1 MNALR
6 TYALT
11 ALAAMTLGAGV
22 AQADGAEGVRLPK
35 FERVTLANGAQLV
48 LMEKH
53 DTPLVSLSAMIP
65 GGALGDAP
73 GREGTA
79 SLFGD
84 LIQKGAGTR
93 DAAQFAEAVESVGG
107 ALSAGADTESVNLSA
122 SFMAKDVDLML
133 ELASDVLQ
141 RPRLAPEEFEKVRS
155 LAVQSIAAAKDSDPR
170 ALVGEYGDAWL
181 FHGHPYGRP
190 TDGNEQTLAQV
201 TLDDVKRYYA
211 EQVGGDR
218 LILAVVGDFKAADMK
233 RKLAAAFGKWRAAG
247 AAIPIAPPPPAWQ
260 GRRVLLVDKPGATQT
275 YFWLGSVGASRT
287 DPARTAQSV
296 VNNVFGGSFTSML
309 NSELRIKSGLTYGA
323 SAVFSRARQP
333 ASFSIRSYTQTDK
346 TVEAI
351 DLALATLDRLHRDG
365 LDATA
370 LAASQRYLLGQFP
383 PTLETNG
390 QLASRLTDLT
400 FYALGPDDV
409 DGYATRVRSVDVPT
423 AKATIERSFPV
434 SGNLAIVLIG
444 DAAKIGAAVAK
455 YGPVTKMSITDL
467 TYYPATAQ

>member
-122 SFMAKDVDLML
+122 SFMAKDVELMI

-201 TLDDVKRYYA
+201 K
-211 EQVGGDR
+211 Q
-218 LILAVVGDFKAADMK
+218 ILAAERLK
-233 RKLAAAFGKWRAAG
+233 
-247 AAIPIAPPPPAWQ
+247 
-260 GRRVLLVDKPGATQT
+260 
-275 YFWLGSVGASRT
+275 
-287 DPARTAQSV
+287 
-296 VNNVFGGSFTSML
+296 
-309 NSELRIKSGLTYGA
+309 
-323 SAVFSRARQP
+323 RARQLWL
-333 ASFSIRSYTQTDK
+333 K
-346 TVEAI
+346 LHVE
-351 DLALATLDRLHRDG
+351 RLRQGH
-365 LDATA
+365 
-370 LAASQRYLLGQFP
+370 
-383 PTLETNG
+383 
-390 QLASRLTDLT
+390 
-400 FYALGPDDV
+400 
-409 DGYATRVRSVDVPT
+409 
-423 AKATIERSFPV
+423 
-434 SGNLAIVLIG
+434 
-444 DAAKIGAAVAK
+444 
-455 YGPVTKMSITDL
+455 
-467 TYYPATAQ
+467 